1 MHILTLEPNKAYN
14 LDTIPDEIDEIRY
27 AILDNSVPS
36 QIDYYFSQLLFLETF
51 TSPAAVLQIGNRRIK
66 MPLDWQILMGDTD
79 IGSLEAVPLSSVA
92 NRGFKCFEYNP
103 RSAFRPTFLDVDVID
118 IYHSVTWQSP
128 ILRAGHYL
136 CVPID
141 DGLKPRCVYFIRDTT
156 KATEVVD
163 FNKCF

>member
-1 MHILTLEPNKAYN
+1 MNILTLEPNKAYN

-27 AILDNSVPS
+27 AIMDNSTPS
-36 QIDYYFSQLLFLETF
+36 QVDYYFSQLLFLETF
-51 TSPAAVLQIGNRRIK
+51 TSPAVVLQIGNRRIK

-79 IGSLEAVPLSSVA
+79 IGELEAIPLTSVA
-92 NRGFKCFEYNP
+92 NRGFKAFEYNP
-103 RSAFRPTFLDVDVID
+103 RHGFRPTFLDVDVVD